1 MHFEVIEMRG
11 GTGGKYQ
18 GELSKELVELLER
31 FTQTVSLS
39 SPSLKY
45 FLDLKVGIF
54 DVGCCFLFVN
64 VLCIFQKP
72 TIVPSLK
79 AAFQ

>member
-39 SPSLKY
+39 SPSEVFFFY
-45 FLDLKVGIF
+45 LKVRIF
-54 DVGCCFLFVN
+54 DVSFV
-64 VLCIFQKP
+64 
-72 TIVPSLK
+72 SLSK
-79 AAFQ
+79 YINI